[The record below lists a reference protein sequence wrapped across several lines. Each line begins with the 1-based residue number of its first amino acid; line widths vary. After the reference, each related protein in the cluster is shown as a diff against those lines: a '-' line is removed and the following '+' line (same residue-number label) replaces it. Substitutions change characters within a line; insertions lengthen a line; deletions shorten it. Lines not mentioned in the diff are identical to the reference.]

1 MKLDKSKIKLYSNVG
16 SRASF
21 GLACL
26 ELVKEYENLMVLTSD
41 VSTSAGLDRFKLKHT
56 EKYLDVGIA
65 EQNLIGIATGLS
77 SCGYNVFTTTFAP
90 FQTMRCLEQIKVNMG
105 YMKKKVTMVGLASG
119 VVLGTLGFTHCC
131 IEDISL
137 MRTIPGMTVLSP
149 ADCGEVVKSTF
160 AAAKHD
166 GPVYIRLTGS
176 SNNPIV
182 YNDDYE
188 FEIGK
193 SIKIIE
199 GADISIFAT
208 GSMVYNSLK
217 AAEILKKNNL
227 EASVINIHTI
237 KPIDKKTINKY
248 SEKRRLI
255 VTVEEH
261 SIIGGL
267 SSAVSESNAAL
278 QNATKQLSISLPDK
292 YFGGGEYSD
301 LLKKHNLD
309 PEGIAKL
316 IIKNLNAKN

>member
-1 MKLDKSKIKLYSNVG
+1 MTSLMETFENKQIEKLTAKKRIP
-16 SRASF
+16 
-21 GLACL
+21 
-26 ELVKEYENLMVLTSD
+26 
-41 VSTSAGLDRFKLKHT
+41 
-56 EKYLDVGIA
+56 
-65 EQNLIGIATGLS
+65 
-77 SCGYNVFTTTFAP
+77 TFRP
-90 FQTMRCLEQIKVNMG
+90 GDTL
-105 YMKKKVTMVGLASG
+105 KVT
-119 VVLGTLGFTHCC
+119 
-131 IEDISL
+131 
-137 MRTIPGMTVLSP
+137 
-149 ADCGEVVKSTF
+149 
-160 AAAKHD
+160 
-166 GPVYIRLTGS
+166 
-176 SNNPIV
+176 
-182 YNDDYE
+182 
-188 FEIGK
+188 
-193 SIKIIE
+193 IKIIE

-278 QNATKQLSISLPDK
+278 QNATRQLSISLPDK

-301 LLKKHNLD
+301 LLKKNNLD

-316 IIKNLNAKN
+316 IIKNLNTKN